1 MHVPLVAAVIAAT
14 LCFAAVDGA
23 AIAAAAEDTGTIRV
37 TTAIEGRPSADFTLR
52 LRVRCRTGGE
62 QTFDRVLV
70 FDEVR
75 TRTIKGLDAPTR
87 CSVTQPD
94 DLGSG
99 LMLYEVD
106 GGAAPGRPRFDVV
119 PEDQVDV
126 SATASFPS
134 SAAIGTIEVTKEV
147 VGQPEPGTTY
157 VVEVRCGRGT
167 VQVVTFGATGGTEV
181 AFVDVTAQPRVCTIR
196 ETRRGGADRTTTK
209 PRSGKV
215 TVDVDHPTAD
225 VTVTNSYG

>member
-1 MHVPLVAAVIAAT
+1 MHARLAAAVIAAT
-14 LCFAAVDGA
+14 LCVAAVDGG
-23 AIAAAAEDTGTIRV
+23 AIAGAAEDTGTIRV
-37 TTAIEGRPSADFTLR
+37 TTTIEGRPPAPFALR

-62 QTFDRVLV
+62 QTLDRVLV
-70 FDEVR
+70 FDGVQ

-87 CSVTQPD
+87 CRVTQPD

-106 GGAAPGRPRFDVV
+106 GDAAPGRPRFEVA
-119 PEDQVDV
+119 PGDQVDV

-134 SAAIGTIEVTKEV
+134 SAAIGTIDVTKRV

-157 VVEVRCGRGT
+157 VVEVRCGGGT
-167 VQVVTFGATGGTEV
+167 AQVVTFPATGGTEV
-181 AFVDVTAQPRVCTIR
+181 AIVDVTGRPRVCTIR
-196 ETRRGGADRTTTK
+196 ETRRGGADRTRTE
-209 PRSGKV
+209 PRSGEV